1 MPILLILYINSHP
14 RIRIFHGRKSIVKY
28 TCVNLRKSHRIWKSR
43 LNFVWKCLDKGLTEI
58 PYLLLLV
65 DWQFWLFHVRIL
77 NAFKYIIFSNPF
89 KCIPNHFRQEFNS
102 NLPPREPLQFGTALR
117 ATVLDIDKTSYSLS
131 SDFTI
136 KWNHASDSCL
146 RKAEN
151 LYFL

>member
-1 MPILLILYINSHP
+1 MPILLILYIIPILVSA
-14 RIRIFHGRKSIVKY
+14 FFTEES
-28 TCVNLRKSHRIWKSR
+28 LLSRIWKSR
-43 LNFVWKCLDKGLTEI
+43 SNFVGKFLDKGLNEI

-77 NAFKYIIFSNPF
+77 NAFKYIIFSNHGGPF

-102 NLPPREPLQFGTALR
+102 NLPPREPLLFGTALR
-117 ATVLDIDKTSYSLS
+117 AIVLDIDKTSYSVS

-136 KWNHASDSCL
+136 KWNHVSDSCL

-151 LYFL
+151 LYIFVRFPYFY